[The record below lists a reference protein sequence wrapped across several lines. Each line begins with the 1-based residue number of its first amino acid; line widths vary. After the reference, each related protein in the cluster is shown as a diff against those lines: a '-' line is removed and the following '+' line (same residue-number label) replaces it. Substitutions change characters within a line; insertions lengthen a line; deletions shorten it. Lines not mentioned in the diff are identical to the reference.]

1 MHKRSSTSKKALRFV
16 FYGAAA
22 VVGVLLAVSTAKK
35 KGKLIQKGGE
45 KLIKKTK
52 LAVKSAKDKLN
63 KRQRNI
69 LKLFEKEEKITNE
82 MIRTVVT
89 KVSERTIRRDLNYL
103 ERKGYIEQVGKTK
116 GSYYILK

>member
-1 MHKRSSTSKKALRFV
+1 MRKRSSTSKRALKFV

-35 KGKLIQKGGE
+35 KGKMIKKGGK
-45 KLIKKTK
+45 KLLKKTK

-63 KRQRNI
+63 KRQKVI
-69 LKLFEKEEKITNE
+69 LKLFEKEDKITNE
-82 MIRTVVT
+82 MIRSVISN
-89 KVSERTIRRDLNYL
+89 VSERTIRRDLTFL
-103 ERKGYIEQVGKTK
+103 EERGYIEKVGKTK

>member
-1 MHKRSSTSKKALRFV
+1 MHKRTSTSKKALKFV

-35 KGKLIQKGGE
+35 KGKLIQESGE

-52 LAVKSAKDKLN
+52 LVVKSAKDKLN
-63 KRQRNI
+63 KRQRRI
-69 LKLFEKEEKITNE
+69 LKLFEREERITNE
-82 MIRTVVT
+82 MIRTVII
-89 KVSERTIRRDLNYL
+89 KVSERTIRRDLNFL